1 MKAAELLGI
10 PCENCIVVEDAKA
23 GIQAARAGGMHC
35 IGVGSKEV
43 LEDADLVV
51 EDTRGLLGV
60 DLKILEKGISLS

>member
-1 MKAAELLGI
+1 M
-10 PCENCIVVEDAKA
+10 VEDAKA